1 MQAESLSAPRRRLT
15 LRGSPFV
22 SVVRERPY
30 VKAGVIVIGF
40 FLVVAIVGSF
50 YTPYDPISTSG
61 ANFAP
66 PSSSHLFGTTVIG
79 QDVFSQ
85 WLYGSRATLFVGFLT
100 AVLTTLIGIA
110 AGITSGFVRSLDE
123 PLMRTAD
130 VVLTLP
136 TLPLLI
142 VISSFFRPSLVIV
155 AILISLLAWP
165 AMARVLRSSVISLRE
180 LSYVEVALLSGVPR
194 ARIMFT
200 DLLRHLVP
208 LVIAYSLFAVIGAIL
223 AEAALDFIGVGPIDS
238 YSWGA
243 MLALAQSNSAELYR
257 AWWWIAVPGISIAT
271 LGTGFA
277 FLAYGLE
284 DYYKR

>member
-1 MQAESLSAPRRRLT
+1 MN
-15 LRGSPFV
+15 LRNTTFV
-22 SVVRERPY
+22 KLVGERAYVR
-30 VKAGVIVIGF
+30 AGVIVICF
-40 FLVVAIVGSF
+40 FVGLAILSF
-50 YTPYDPISTSG
+50 FYLAYDPQATTG
-61 ANFAP
+61 PNFSP
-66 PSSSHLFGTTVIG
+66 PSLGHPFGTTVIG

-85 WLYGSRATLFVGFLT
+85 WMYGSRATLFVGFLT
-100 AVLTTLIGIA
+100 AVLTTLIGTATGIA
-110 AGITSGFVRSLDE
+110 SGFIRNLDE

-155 AILISLLAWP
+155 AVLIALLAWP
-165 AMARVLRSSVISLRE
+165 AQARVLRSSVISLRE

-194 ARIMFT
+194 ARIMFS
-200 DLLRHLVP
+200 DLLKHLIP
-208 LVIAYSLFAVIGAIL
+208 LIIAYSLFAVIGAIL
-223 AEAALDFIGVGPIDS
+223 AEAALDFIGVGPINS
-238 YSWGA
+238 NSWGA
-243 MLALAQSNSAELYR
+243 MLALAQDNSAELYK
-257 AWWWIAVPGISIAT
+257 AWWWVAVPGISIAA

>member
-1 MQAESLSAPRRRLT
+1 MEV
-15 LRGSPFV
+15 LRKLNLRNSTFV
-22 SVVRERPY
+22 NLVRERAY
-30 VKAGVIVIGF
+30 VRAGVIVICF
-40 FLVVAIVGSF
+40 FVGLAILSF
-50 YTPYDPISTSG
+50 FYLAYDPQATTG
-61 ANFAP
+61 PNFSP
-66 PSSSHLFGTTVIG
+66 PSLAHPFGTTVIG

-85 WLYGSRATLFVGFLT
+85 WMYGSRATLFVGFLT
-100 AVLTTLIGIA
+100 AVLTTLIGTATGIA
-110 AGITSGFVRSLDE
+110 SGFIRNLDE

-155 AILISLLAWP
+155 AVLIALLAWP
-165 AMARVLRSSVISLRE
+165 AQARVLRSSVISLRE

-194 ARIMFT
+194 ARIMFS
-200 DLLRHLVP
+200 DLLKHLIP
-208 LVIAYSLFAVIGAIL
+208 LIIAYSLFAVIGAIL
-223 AEAALDFIGVGPIDS
+223 AEAALDFIGVGPINS
-238 YSWGA
+238 NSWGA
-243 MLALAQSNSAELYR
+243 MLALAQDNSAELYK
-257 AWWWIAVPGISIAT
+257 AWWWVAVPGISIAA

>member
-1 MQAESLSAPRRRLT
+1 MKIGDSGFVRLI
-15 LRGSPFV
+15 
-22 SVVRERPY
+22 RERVY
-30 VKAGVIVIGF
+30 VKVGLIIIAF
-40 FLVVAIVGSF
+40 FVGLAILSFFYLKYNPVATTGR
-50 YTPYDPISTSG
+50 D
-61 ANFAP
+61 FAP
-66 PSSSHLFGTTVIG
+66 PSYAHPFGTTVIG

-85 WLYGSRATLFVGFLT
+85 WIYGSRATLFVGFLT
-100 AVLTTLIGIA
+100 ALLTTIIGTTTGIA
-110 AGITSGFVRSLDE
+110 SGYIATLDE

-142 VISSFFRPSLVIV
+142 VISSFFRPSLIIV
-155 AILISLLAWP
+155 AVLIALLAWP
-165 AMARVLRSSVISLRE
+165 AQARVLRSSVISLRE
-180 LSYVEVALLSGVPR
+180 LAYVEVALLSGVPR
-194 ARIMFT
+194 MRIMFS
-200 DLLRHLVP
+200 DLLKHLIP
-208 LVIAYSLFAVIGAIL
+208 LIIAYSLFAVIGAIL

-257 AWWWIAVPGISIAT
+257 AWWWVAVPGLSIAA